1 MKEKERIKQTRADE
15 RYKTKMAKLMNKYG
29 LPDINEWVC
38 DHPNTLTRLSYE
50 VYLEEERRNATMKAV
65 GWVFLL
71 LSIAC
76 GIASFF
82 IPGFTACMIITLI
95 VGCDILTN
103 NRIDNLEQ
111 HRWRDMVYSMY
122 RAEKEGEKKSVK
134 KHRKV

>member
-29 LPDINEWVC
+29 LADINEWVC

-50 VYLEEERRNATMKAV
+50 VYLEEEKRIARMKAV
-65 GWVFLL
+65 GWAFLIL
-71 LSIAC
+71 AIVY
-76 GIASFF
+76 GIISFF
-82 IPGFTACMIITLI
+82 FPGFTACMIITLI

-111 HRWRDMVYSMY
+111 RRWRDMVYSMY
-122 RAEKEGEKKSVK
+122 RSEKEEEKNDK

>member
-29 LPDINEWVC
+29 LRDIDEWVC

-50 VYLEEERRNATMKAV
+50 VYLEEEKRIATMKAV
-65 GWVFLL
+65 GWFFLL
-71 LSIAC
+71 LAIVC
-76 GIASFF
+76 GVVSFF

-95 VGCDILTN
+95 VGCDTLTN

-111 HRWRDMVYSMY
+111 RRWRDMVYSMY
-122 RAEKEGEKKSVK
+122 RSEKEEEKNDK

>member
-29 LPDINEWVC
+29 LADINEWVC

-50 VYLEEERRNATMKAV
+50 VYLEEERRIAMMKAV
-65 GWVFLL
+65 GWAFLIL
-71 LSIAC
+71 AIVY
-76 GIASFF
+76 GIISFF
-82 IPGFTACMIITLI
+82 FPGFTACLIISLI

-111 HRWRDMVYSMY
+111 RRWRDMVYSMY
-122 RAEKEGEKKSVK
+122 RSEKEEEKNDK
-134 KHRKV
+134 KHRKM